1 MFSISVVI
9 TCYREGELILDAV
22 NSVLAQSL
30 LPLEIIIINDAS
42 SDRTAEEVAKN
53 YPKVIV
59 LQGDGNLWWT
69 GAIFHSD
76 QIRLKS
82 R

>member
-1 MFSISVVI
+1 VIVVDD
-9 TCYREGELILDAV
+9 G
-22 NSVLAQSL
+22 
-30 LPLEIIIINDAS
+30 S
-42 SDRTAEEVAKN
+42 SDRTAEEAAKN
-53 YPKVIV
+53 YPKVII